1 MWLRNATSRL
11 MAAHLVLVALSTA
24 MVLAFVY
31 YQTREVIEA
40 EVREIVAADLSGL
53 GDDYREGGALGLARA
68 IERRLADR
76 RRQDTVYLLADA
88 QGNRIAGNLAGW
100 PAVVSPRSGWVEVE
114 LYRNDRDRATTLAVA
129 AIPLPSGERLLVGH
143 DSQAQAKFRRTLLGA
158 LGWALA
164 AAGLLALASGWLL
177 SRLVGRR
184 VADVVETA
192 DEIVQGD
199 MARRVPVRGG
209 GDEFDRLAETLN
221 RMLDRIQGLV
231 GDLRMV
237 TDGVAHDL
245 RSPLTRLRA
254 HLEGSLEEG
263 LDAATRRARIE
274 RAIAEADGALRA
286 FTALLQIARTE
297 AGMGRDQFEPVD
309 LGGLAADVVDLYT
322 PIAAEQSVR
331 LVQQGEGATVSGHP
345 QLLANAVANLVENA
359 IAHAPAGSEV
369 VVGLSPGPRP
379 GLSVADR
386 GPGVPAEAR
395 ARVLQRFV
403 RLDASRGRP
412 GAGLGLSLVAAV
424 ARLHDARLDL
434 DDNAPGLRATLR
446 FAGGQAA
453 ANASGTA
460 DNHKFTGPTSPRK
473 LAGVAWWRQR
483 DRTAAEAG

>member
-11 MAAHLVLVALSTA
+11 MAAHLVVVALSTA

-31 YQTREVIEA
+31 YQTRQVIED

-53 GDDYREGGALGLARA
+53 GDEFREGGALGLARA

-76 RRQDTVYLLADA
+76 RRQDAVYLLADA
-88 QGNRIAGNLAGW
+88 RGSRIAGNLSAW
-100 PAVVSPRSGWVEVE
+100 PPVIPPTGGWVELD
-114 LYRNDRDRATTLAVA
+114 LYRSDRDRVTTLSVA

-199 MARRVPVRGG
+199 MARRVPVRGA
-209 GDEFDRLAETLN
+209 GDEFDRLAGTLN

-254 HLEGSLEEG
+254 HLEGSLDEE
-263 LDAATRRARIE
+263 LDPAGRRERIE
-274 RAIAEADGALRA
+274 RAIAEADGVLRA

-297 AGMGRDQFEPVD
+297 AGMGREQFEPIE
-309 LGGLAADVVDLYT
+309 LGALAADVIDLYT
-322 PIAAEQSVR
+322 PSAAEKSTR
-331 LVQQGEGATVSGHP
+331 LVQRGEGATVSGHP

-359 IAHAPAGSEV
+359 VAQAPAGSEV
-369 VVGLSPGPRP
+369 ALELSSGPQP
-379 GLSVADR
+379 TLTVADR
-386 GPGVPAEAR
+386 GPGIPPEER
-395 ARVLQRFV
+395 ARVLERFV

-424 ARLHDARLDL
+424 ARLHDARLEL
-434 DDNAPGLRATLR
+434 EDNAPGLRATLR
-446 FAGGQAA
+446 FSRSRTENDA
-453 ANASGTA
+453 
-460 DNHKFTGPTSPRK
+460 GPTDERELTGETAARK
-473 LAGVAWWRQR
+473 PAAIAWRGER
-483 DRTAAEAG
+483 DRGAPEAG

>member
-1 MWLRNATSRL
+1 MWLRPVWLRNATSRL
-11 MAAHLVLVALSTA
+11 LAAHLVLVALSTA
-24 MVLAFVY
+24 MVLGFVY
-31 YQTREVIEA
+31 YSMRGVIEG
-40 EVREIVAADLSGL
+40 EVREIVAADLRGL
-53 GDDYREGGALGLARA
+53 GDDYREGGVLGLSRA

-76 RRQDTVYLLADA
+76 SRRDTVYLLADV
-88 QGNRIAGNLAGW
+88 QGNRLAGNLAGW
-100 PAVVSPRSGWVEVE
+100 PPVVPPQSGWVELD
-114 LYRNDRDRATTLAVA
+114 LYRNDRDRVTTLSVA
-129 AIPLPSGERLLVGH
+129 AITLPSGERLLVGH
-143 DSQAQAKFRRTLLGA
+143 DSQAPRKFRRTLLGA

-221 RMLDRIQGLV
+221 RMLDRIQGLI

-254 HLEGSLEEG
+254 HLESSLEEG
-263 LDAATRRARIE
+263 IDPAVRRERIGK
-274 RAIAEADGALRA
+274 AHAEADGVLRA
-286 FTALLQIARTE
+286 FTALLEIARAE
-297 AGMGRDQFEPVD
+297 AGMGRDQFEAVD
-309 LGGLAADVVDLYT
+309 LGRLAADMVDLYT
-322 PIAAEQSVR
+322 PAAAEKEVS
-331 LVQQGEGATVSGHP
+331 LVQRGEGATVSGHP
-345 QLLANAVANLVENA
+345 QLLANAIANLVENA
-359 IAHAPAGSEV
+359 IAHAPAGSTV
-369 VVGLSPGPRP
+369 TLDLAPAPCP
-379 GLSVADR
+379 ALTVADE
-386 GPGVPAEAR
+386 GPGIAAEER

-424 ARLHDARLDL
+424 ARLHDGRLEL

-446 FAGGQAA
+446 FDRAA
-453 ANASGTA
+453 GTA
-460 DNHKFTGPTSPRK
+460 MPDLREEGHLP
-473 LAGVAWWRQR
+473 
-483 DRTAAEAG
+483 AEAGTRAASAAT

>member
-11 MAAHLVLVALSTA
+11 LAAHLLLVALSTA
-24 MVLAFVY
+24 LVLAFVY
-31 YQTREVIEA
+31 YQTREVIEG
-40 EVREIVAADLSGL
+40 EVREIVAADLAGL
-53 GDDYREGGALGLARA
+53 GDDYREGGTPGLARA

-88 QGNRIAGNLAGW
+88 NGGRIVGNISAW
-100 PAVVSPRSGWVEVE
+100 PPVIPPTSGWVELD
-114 LYRNDRDRATTLAVA
+114 LYRSDRDRVTTLSVA
-129 AIPLPSGERLLVGH
+129 AIALPSGDRLLVGH

-199 MARRVPVRGG
+199 MARRVPVRGA

-254 HLEGSLEEG
+254 HLDGSLDED
-263 LDAATRRARIE
+263 LAPAARRERIE
-274 RAIAEADGALRA
+274 RAIAEADGVLRA

-297 AGMGRDQFEPVD
+297 AGMGRDQFEPIE
-309 LGGLAADVVDLYT
+309 LGALAADVADLYT
-322 PIAAEQSVR
+322 PSAADKSIR
-331 LVQQGEGATVSGHP
+331 LVRRGEGATVAGHP

-369 VVGLSPGPRP
+369 ALELSCGPQP
-379 GLSVADR
+379 TLTVADR
-386 GPGVPAEAR
+386 GPGIAPEER
-395 ARVLQRFV
+395 ARVLERFV

-424 ARLHDARLDL
+424 ARLHDARLEL
-434 DDNAPGLRATLR
+434 DDNAPGLRATLHFSASR
-446 FAGGQAA
+446 MENATGTVDERGFIEATSHRKPGGLAFWAGPER
-453 ANASGTA
+453 S
-460 DNHKFTGPTSPRK
+460 S
-473 LAGVAWWRQR
+473 AG
-483 DRTAAEAG
+483 AG